1 MIELPKPV
9 MTPHDVIDFVVD
21 YFGADT
27 QRRSLNAGGQCVY
40 RGVGERL
47 CAFALFVS
55 NPEALI
61 EHVGSSAQ
69 SESVRLRAE
78 VQHLPYRQSHRNF
91 WLDVQCLHDRSFYW
105 QPSGGLTDTGA
116 KFVHHLKTRW
126 SNG

>member
-27 QRRSLNAGGQCVY
+27 QRRSRNARGQCVY
-40 RGVGERL
+40 RGLEGRL

-61 EHVGSSAQ
+61 EQCSSHMQLAP
-69 SESVRLRAE
+69 VRLREE
-78 VQHLPYRQSHRNF
+78 VQHLPHLQSHRNF
-91 WLDVQCLHDRSFYW
+91 WLDVQVLHDRNFYW
-105 QPSGGLTDTGA
+105 RSEGGLTESGVS
-116 KFVHHLKTRW
+116 FVQELKKRW

>member
-27 QRRSLNAGGQCVY
+27 ERRSRNEGGLCAY
-40 RGVGERL
+40 RGTRGRL

-55 NPEALI
+55 NPEALVERI
-61 EHVGSSAQ
+61 GSSAQ

-78 VQHLPYRQSHRNF
+78 VQHLPYLQSHRNF

-105 QPSGGLTDTGA
+105 RPSGGLTESGVQ
-116 KFVHHLKTRW
+116 FVQELKKRW